1 VENVE
6 RLNEIQS
13 TYSLAEIGVDLV
25 DRGRV
30 PYHETQLEVS
40 RDNKILDGQ
49 CVAILVSDQL
59 LVIHQSEEGG
69 PFALTLRAPI
79 SLFSA
84 SRVTDDPCAIQ
95 IVRLAILGVAQTKIT

>member
-1 VENVE
+1 MENVE

-59 LVIHQSEEGG
+59 IVIHQS
-69 PFALTLRAPI
+69 
-79 SLFSA
+79 
-84 SRVTDDPCAIQ
+84 
-95 IVRLAILGVAQTKIT
+95 